1 MYIMTNKL
9 RYTYRI
15 RPGKQAKKRLLQES
29 DNARFIYNQAV
40 AELKNNNE
48 WMNDKTITK
57 LRTENEWLKQG
68 SVVSQQQSLR
78 DFKQSKGKKKF
89 KSRHKTLPSVNYTQ
103 RGFSLIEQVNV
114 ATGEIK
120 TRLKIAGGYII
131 PVVWSRKLPSP
142 PTSVRVYQDS
152 VGHWYASF
160 VVSVKKEELPKT
172 DKSIG
177 IDWGVKTIATTTN
190 SNYDLEQPKF
200 SRKAQAQ
207 LVRAQRE
214 LARRKKGSNHR
225 AHSKKRV
232 AKLHKKVA
240 NQRKDLAH
248 KWAFKLVNE
257 FDQIA
262 VEDFKSKFLFKS
274 KMARTVGDNAVG
286 LMKRILCEKGLLAGR
301 RVVLVP
307 PKYTTMDCSVCG
319 LRAKNRLELSVR
331 VFECVFCG
339 VSVDRDYNAA
349 CNVLNRAGFNPLTVE
364 NVRPVAGSLA
374 QAV

>member
-1 MYIMTNKL
+1 MENKL

-15 RPGKQAKKRLLQES
+15 RPGKQAEQRLHQENN
-29 DNARFIYNQAV
+29 NARFIYNQAV
-40 AELKNNNE
+40 AELKTNQT

-57 LRTENEWLKQG
+57 LRAENDWLKQG

-89 KSRHKTLPSVNYTQ
+89 KSRHKSLPSINYTQ
-103 RGFSLIEQVNV
+103 RGFSLIDQVDTI
-114 ATGEIK
+114 TGEIK

-131 PVVWSRKLPSP
+131 PVVWSRDLPSS
-142 PTSVRVYQDS
+142 PTSVRIYQDS
-152 VGHWYASF
+152 IGHWYASF
-160 VVSVKKEELPKT
+160 VVEVNKETLPQT

-177 IDWGVKTIATTTN
+177 IDWGIKTIATTTN
-190 SNYDLEQPKF
+190 SRFDLEQPRF
-200 SRKAQAQ
+200 SRRAQAQ
-207 LVRAQRE
+207 LARAQRE
-214 LARRKKGSNHR
+214 LARRQKGSNHR
-225 AHSKKRV
+225 AQSKKRV
-232 AKLHKKVA
+232 ARLHKKVA

-274 KMARTVGDNAVG
+274 KMARSAGDNAVG
-286 LMKRILCEKGLLAGR
+286 LVKRILCEKSLLAGR

-307 PKYTTMDCSVCG
+307 PKYTTMDCSNCG
-319 LRAKNRLELSVR
+319 LRAKNRVELSVR
-331 VFECVFCG
+331 VFECGSCG
-339 VSVDRDYNAA
+339 VSIDRDVNAA
-349 CNVLNRAGFNPLTVE
+349 RNMVLRAGFVPFTVE

>member
-1 MYIMTNKL
+1 MKD
-9 RYTYRI
+9 
-15 RPGKQAKKRLLQES
+15 Q
-29 DNARFIYNQAV
+29 
-40 AELKNNNE
+40 
-48 WMNDKTITK
+48 TITK
-57 LRTENEWLKQG
+57 LRAENEWLKQG

-89 KSRHKTLPSVNYTQ
+89 KSRHKSLPSVNYTQ
-103 RGFSLIEQVNV
+103 RGFSLVEQINKT
-114 ATGEIK
+114 TGEVK
-120 TRLKIAGGYII
+120 TRLKVAGGHII
-131 PVVWSRKLPSP
+131 PVIWSRKLPSP

-160 VVSVKKEELPKT
+160 VVSVEKDELPKT
-172 DKSIG
+172 NKAIG
-177 IDWGVKTIATTTN
+177 IDWGVKTIATTTD
-190 SNYDLEQPKF
+190 SKFDLEQPKF

-207 LVRAQRE
+207 LARAQRE

-225 AHSKKRV
+225 ALSKKRV
-232 AKLHKKVA
+232 AKLHKKVS
-240 NQRKDLAH
+240 NQRKDFAH

-274 KMARTVGDNAVG
+274 KMARSAGDNAVG

-301 RVVLVP
+301 RVVLVS
-307 PKYTTMDCSVCG
+307 PKYTTMDCSECG
-319 LRAKNRLELSVR
+319 SRAKNRLELSVR
-331 VFECVFCG
+331 VFDCLSCG
-339 VSVDRDYNAA
+339 VSVDRDVNAA
-349 CNVLNRAGFNPLTVE
+349 RNVLNRAGFNPFTVE

>member
-1 MYIMTNKL
+1 MTNKL
-9 RYTYRI
+9 RYAYRI
-15 RPGKQAKKRLLQES
+15 RPGKQAVKRLIQEN

-40 AELKNNNE
+40 EELKNNQT

-57 LRTENEWLKQG
+57 LRTENDWLKQG

-89 KSRHKTLPSVNYTQ
+89 KSRHKSLPSINYTQ

-120 TRLKIAGGYII
+120 TRLKIAGGYTI

-142 PTSVRVYQDS
+142 PTSVRVYQDTL
-152 VGHWYASF
+152 GHWYASF
-160 VVSVKKEELPKT
+160 VVSVEKDELPKT

-177 IDWGVKTIATTTN
+177 VDWGVKTIATTTD
-190 SNYDLEQPKF
+190 SKFDLEQPKF

-207 LVRAQRE
+207 LARAQRE

-225 AHSKKRV
+225 VQSKKRV
-232 AKLHKKVA
+232 AKLYKKVA

-274 KMARTVGDNAVG
+274 KMARSAGDNAAG
-286 LMKRILCEKGLLAGR
+286 LMKRILCEKGVLAGR
-301 RVVLVP
+301 KGVLVP
-307 PKYTTMDCSVCG
+307 PKYTTMDCSNCG
-319 LRAKNRLELSVR
+319 LRAKDRIELSVR
-331 VFECVFCG
+331 VFDCLSCG
-339 VSVDRDYNAA
+339 VSVDRDVNAA
-349 CNVLNRAGFNPLTVE
+349 RNVLKRAGFNPLIVE
-364 NVRPVAGSLA
+364 SVRPVAGLLA

>member
-1 MYIMTNKL
+1 MTNKL

-15 RPGKQAKKRLLQES
+15 RPGQQAVKRLIQEN
-29 DNARFIYNQAV
+29 DNARYIYNQAV
-40 AELKNNNE
+40 AELKTNQT

-57 LRTENEWLKQG
+57 LRQKHDWLKQG

-89 KSRHKTLPSVNYTQ
+89 KSRHKSLPSVNYTQ
-103 RGFSLIEQVNV
+103 RGFSLIDQVDLI
-114 ATGEIK
+114 TGEIK
-120 TRLKIAGGYII
+120 TRLKIAGGHII

-152 VGHWYASF
+152 IGHWYASF
-160 VVSVKKEELPKT
+160 VVSVDKDDLPKT
-172 DKSIG
+172 NKSIG
-177 IDWGVKTIATTTN
+177 IDWGVKTIATTTSSDFN
-190 SNYDLEQPKF
+190 LEQPKF
-200 SRKAQAQ
+200 SRRAQAQ
-207 LVRAQRE
+207 LARAQRE

-225 AHSKKRV
+225 AQSKKRV
-232 AKLHKKVA
+232 ARLHKKVA

-248 KWAFKLVNE
+248 KWAFKIVNE

-262 VEDFKSKFLFKS
+262 VEDFKSKFLFQS
-274 KMARTVGDNAVG
+274 KMARSAGDNAVG
-286 LMKRILCEKGLLAGR
+286 LVKRVLYEKSLLVGR

-307 PKYTTMDCSVCG
+307 PKYTTMDCSKCG
-319 LRAKNRLELSVR
+319 LRAKNRIELSVR
-331 VFECVFCG
+331 VFVCESCG
-339 VSVDRDYNAA
+339 VCIDRDYNAA
-349 CNVLNRAGFNPLTVE
+349 CNILNRAGFNPLIVE